1 MNTNR
6 QMHRRVSRT
15 DLDFEQALRAEGTVL
30 LKEGVD
36 VNTLGVDMSSSTIDT
51 SFSSPIFTRQ
61 GQPSTP
67 TVIPATPSPMAGP
80 STSTSAGGSSR
91 SSSSQDVF
99 FDAEDVERKTN
110 RRSLYRS
117 PGTSSS
123 PDLATLVRKA
133 KERGGVIPAHH
144 AKREKRRESPPPPM
158 PTSPPSSYGDRPT
171 SGRPRS
177 STSHSAN
184 PITPQKVKS
193 NMPDTSMGS
202 EWVLP
207 SPRSA
212 KDLSAIKVSPS
223 LSAFHYFPVTKP
235 NVEMS
240 KSSVRAKTSAFLGKM
255 LAQVGTGSV
264 RERSVRN
271 RLLPYRA

>member
-1 MNTNR
+1 
-6 QMHRRVSRT
+6 MHRRVSRT
-15 DLDFEQALRAEGTVL
+15 DLDFEQALRAEGTFL

-51 SFSSPIFTRQ
+51 SFSSPRFTRQ

-80 STSTSAGGSSR
+80 STSTSAGGS

-133 KERGGVIPAHH
+133 KERGGIIPAHH

-158 PTSPPSSYGDRPT
+158 PTSPPSSYDRPMS

-184 PITPQKVKS
+184 PTTPQKVKP
-193 NMPDTSMGS
+193 NMLDTTMGS

-212 KDLSAIKVSPS
+212 KDLSAIKVSAS
-223 LSAFHYFPVTKP
+223 LSVFLFYFILNP
-235 NVEMS
+235 M
-240 KSSVRAKTSAFLGKM
+240 
-255 LAQVGTGSV
+255 
-264 RERSVRN
+264 
-271 RLLPYRA
+271 